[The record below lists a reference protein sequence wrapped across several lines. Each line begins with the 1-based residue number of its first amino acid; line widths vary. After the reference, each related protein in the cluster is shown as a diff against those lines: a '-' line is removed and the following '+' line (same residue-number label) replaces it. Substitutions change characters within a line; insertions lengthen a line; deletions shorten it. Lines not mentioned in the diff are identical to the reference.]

1 MDTVTID
8 QATQLAATDFSLWA
22 LFIRADI
29 VVKLVMIGLIVASVM
44 SWSIII
50 EKIMTYR
57 RVRQQAEEFEAL
69 FWSGETLQ
77 NIYRQLAS
85 GEASP
90 SVRVFNAAMRE
101 WVRHDGNRRKTE
113 AGAIIP
119 SIERALTN
127 AVARE
132 MEALESRLLFLAT
145 VGAVA
150 PFVGLF
156 GTVWGIMNSFQ
167 AIAMSR
173 DTNLAVVAPG
183 IAEAL
188 FATGLGLLAAIPAV
202 VAYNACAASVQR
214 FASRLDHFADDFI
227 NLMARQNTR
236 KVKAKRF
243 GFFLTPA
250 KRARRRRH
258 YQPMAEI
265 NVTPMV
271 DVMLVL
277 LIVFMVAAPL
287 LTVGV
292 PVNLPKTGAQ
302 ALRGDDEPLAI
313 SINAQGQ
320 IFLQDTQI
328 QKTMLVPRLKA
339 IAGEGYEQRI
349 YVRGDKT
356 VNYGLVAN
364 VVSEISAAGFAR
376 VALVTE
382 KAGQEK

>member
-8 QATQLAATDFSLWA
+8 QAAQLAATDFSLWA

-101 WVRHDGNRRKTE
+101 WVRHDGTRRKTD
-113 AGAIIP
+113 ASSIIP

-214 FASRLDHFADDFI
+214 FALLLDHFADDFI
-227 NLMARQNTR
+227 NLMARQNTPQS
-236 KVKAKRF
+236 K
-243 GFFLTPA
+243 G
-250 KRARRRRH
+250 
-258 YQPMAEI
+258 
-265 NVTPMV
+265 
-271 DVMLVL
+271 
-277 LIVFMVAAPL
+277 
-287 LTVGV
+287 
-292 PVNLPKTGAQ
+292 
-302 ALRGDDEPLAI
+302 
-313 SINAQGQ
+313 
-320 IFLQDTQI
+320 
-328 QKTMLVPRLKA
+328 
-339 IAGEGYEQRI
+339 
-349 YVRGDKT
+349 
-356 VNYGLVAN
+356 
-364 VVSEISAAGFAR
+364 
-376 VALVTE
+376 
-382 KAGQEK
+382 

>member
-1 MDTVTID
+1 MDTVTVD
-8 QATQLAATDFSLWA
+8 QAAQLAATDFSLWA

-101 WVRHDGNRRKTE
+101 WVRHDSNRRKTE

-227 NLMARQNTR
+227 NLMARQN
-236 KVKAKRF
+236 
-243 GFFLTPA
+243 
-250 KRARRRRH
+250 
-258 YQPMAEI
+258 
-265 NVTPMV
+265 
-271 DVMLVL
+271 
-277 LIVFMVAAPL
+277 
-287 LTVGV
+287 
-292 PVNLPKTGAQ
+292 
-302 ALRGDDEPLAI
+302 
-313 SINAQGQ
+313 NAQG
-320 IFLQDTQI
+320 
-328 QKTMLVPRLKA
+328 K
-339 IAGEGYEQRI
+339 G
-349 YVRGDKT
+349 
-356 VNYGLVAN
+356 
-364 VVSEISAAGFAR
+364 
-376 VALVTE
+376 
-382 KAGQEK
+382 

>member
-8 QATQLAATDFSLWA
+8 QAAQLAASDFSLWA

-101 WVRHDGNRRKTE
+101 WVRHDSNRRKTE

-227 NLMARQNTR
+227 NLMARQN
-236 KVKAKRF
+236 
-243 GFFLTPA
+243 
-250 KRARRRRH
+250 
-258 YQPMAEI
+258 
-265 NVTPMV
+265 
-271 DVMLVL
+271 
-277 LIVFMVAAPL
+277 
-287 LTVGV
+287 
-292 PVNLPKTGAQ
+292 
-302 ALRGDDEPLAI
+302 
-313 SINAQGQ
+313 NAQG
-320 IFLQDTQI
+320 
-328 QKTMLVPRLKA
+328 K
-339 IAGEGYEQRI
+339 G
-349 YVRGDKT
+349 
-356 VNYGLVAN
+356 
-364 VVSEISAAGFAR
+364 
-376 VALVTE
+376 
-382 KAGQEK
+382 